1 MKTVNVAICIYAISL
16 ASIFVGCKVAYGAE
30 ELPNEPIPSEFYMN
44 YTPDVQLVL
53 EYDQCDKS
61 DISRGWSAYAIEL
74 STNRKATGCWLYSQE
89 ETVTIHIS
97 LGADETG
104 AERFLDY
111 RLFKS
116 KFKPRYNESA
126 P

>member
-1 MKTVNVAICIYAISL
+1 MKTVNVAIAIYIISL
-16 ASIFVGCKVAYGAE
+16 ASIFVGANYASAE
-30 ELPNEPIPSEFYMN
+30 EKQDPIPTEFYMD

-74 STNRKATGCWLYSQE
+74 STQRKATGCWLYSQE

-97 LGADETG
+97 IGTDPETG
-104 AERFLDY
+104 GEKFLDY

-116 KFKPRYNESA
+116 KFTPRYN
-126 P
+126 